1 MPSKSKA
8 QHRFMGAVL
17 NCKKTGDCPSKKI
30 REAADSMTTKEIMDF
45 LKTKE
50 THLPEKVSK
59 ASLISNLIKLANHLD
74 KIGALSEADYL
85 DKLIEAI

>member
-50 THLPEKVSK
+50 THL
-59 ASLISNLIKLANHLD
+59 H
-74 KIGALSEADYL
+74 EADNLCCDLSASTRWIFPALNRYFGSN
-85 DKLIEAI
+85 